1 MYISAEIA
9 DRIKN
14 QAKKHGFSVRQ
25 MLIDLGLGQNSM
37 SNFKTSMPK
46 ADTIARIADYLNCS
60 VDYLLG
66 RTDIVSYKPAPASG
80 ELTEH
85 ERLVLE
91 AYRSNT
97 AMQSAVDKLLGID
110 EGTSENIHIV
120 KIAARNGGGIR
131 EVALTDSDIEKIKNL
146 PDINSDDDL

>member
-1 MYISAEIA
+1 
-9 DRIKN
+9 
-14 QAKKHGFSVRQ
+14 

-66 RTDIVSYKPAPASG
+66 RTDNINIALAQASG

-91 AYRSNT
+91 AYRNNAS
-97 AMQSAVDKLLGID
+97 MQSAVDKLLSVP
-110 EGTSENIHIV
+110 T
-120 KIAARNGGGIR
+120 GGISIAEDLSETIR
-131 EVALTDSDIEKIKNL
+131 KIEAVSKA
-146 PDINSDDDL
+146 DINKK

>member
-14 QAKKHGFSVRQ
+14 QAKKQGFSVRQ

-66 RTDIVSYKPAPASG
+66 RTDNINIALAQASG

-91 AYRSNT
+91 AYRNNAS
-97 AMQSAVDKLLGID
+97 MQSAVDKLLSVP
-110 EGTSENIHIV
+110 T
-120 KIAARNGGGIR
+120 GGISIAEDLSETIR
-131 EVALTDSDIEKIKNL
+131 KIEAVSKA
-146 PDINSDDDL
+146 DINKK

>member
-14 QAKKHGFSVRQ
+14 QAKKQGFSVRQ

-66 RTDIVSYKPAPASG
+66 RTDNINIALAQASG

-91 AYRSNT
+91 AYRNNAS
-97 AMQSAVDKLLGID
+97 MQSAVDKLLSVP
-110 EGTSENIHIV
+110 T
-120 KIAARNGGGIR
+120 GGISIAEDLSETIR
-131 EVALTDSDIEKIKNL
+131 EIEAVSKA
-146 PDINSDDDL
+146 DINKK